1 MKVEIGH
8 LGMGQRELKSEIKDL
23 RNRMDR
29 DIKDLG
35 KKIDRVLYAI
45 ITGIIGWM
53 IKGGYDIY
61 DEKPF
66 CIPTFTKSSRD
77 PEAAIA
83 WVSVVE
89 STHLKRFMTD

>member
-23 RNRMDR
+23 GNRMDR

-35 KKIDRVLYAI
+35 KKIDRVLYGI

-61 DEKPF
+61 DERKER
-66 CIPTFTKSSRD
+66 KKL
-77 PEAAIA
+77 EAVLHSNI
-83 WVSVVE
+83 
-89 STHLKRFMTD
+89 HQKQ

>member
-1 MKVEIGH
+1 MRG
-8 LGMGQRELKSEIKDL
+8 
-23 RNRMDR
+23 RNARS
-29 DIKDLG
+29 
-35 KKIDRVLYAI
+35 
-45 ITGIIGWM
+45 W
-53 IKGGYDIY
+53 
-61 DEKPF
+61 KPF